1 MKLFY
6 ATVYYIFFSKLSVF
20 TGEPQ
25 DDIIFS
31 GTKNYS
37 IACSVNSSI
46 NNSKPKIVWK
56 HNNTAIT
63 DFNNKHFS
71 VKSDGTLNF
80 VQFLQ
85 RDIGFY
91 QCIAILYGKDGNQK
105 IDQISS
111 RVAHIQIAC
120 KYQIMPDYL

>member
-1 MKLFY
+1 M
-6 ATVYYIFFSKLSVF
+6 
-20 TGEPQ
+20 
-25 DDIIFS
+25 
-31 GTKNYS
+31 
-37 IACSVNSSI
+37 CSVVSYSNKS
-46 NNSKPKIVWK
+46 SKPIIVWK

-63 DFNNKHFS
+63 DFDNKHFS
-71 VKSDGTLNF
+71 VKKDGTLNF

-91 QCIAILYGKDGNQK
+91 QCVAILYGKDGKQK

-120 KYQIMPDYL
+120 KFKMCKH